1 MKISTL
7 DIYGYGKWVN
17 QRFDLDN
24 QLQLIFGQN
33 EAGKS
38 TLQSFIRSILFGF
51 PSKRRRINQINRYEP
66 KLSEVYGG
74 RILLTDTTY
83 GDIWVER
90 TNKGL
95 TLTDTHGQ
103 ELDQQVLDQILG
115 GLDEN
120 LFDSFYAFSLQN
132 LQELSNVDADKLGD
146 YFLSIGTVGSDK
158 FLSVA
163 KYFEKDLGQIY
174 KLKGKNPKLNQ
185 ALFEYEE
192 LAQSIEKMKT
202 NMARYDQLFEQQ
214 QEEIQK
220 IEILNETIQQ
230 LEEEQRQLDQLMTRY
245 DSYQKDKA
253 AQRELEQ
260 LVYTKMDPELPDKL
274 EEAIQ
279 SKIESQK
286 TIQQMEERIRN
297 LNNEMSALTRL
308 IWGKNHADQR
318 RIWSSE
324 TSHIKEVDLRLEHVL
339 ERIQEQTNTMAR
351 LAREGQF
358 YPEKVKK
365 TSEFD
370 REIEEGYEL
379 QAAIDDLEGQKESLQ
394 AQRKVFLDQRRE
406 LQTYSITVR
415 QQYAKLENM
424 RMNEKAQMQQATNF
438 RHYFIGILAILV
450 GIIIG
455 VYHTLKQTGINFRW
469 IALILIGIGILSTL
483 YVFFEHQKYKKKYNS
498 SPAIEKMAEL
508 QSKDHQYHERSQEL
522 GKDIN
527 QREANLRAIENE
539 LAKKKQEQQ
548 RWLVALGFY
557 PTADA
562 EIILKSNPVKEY
574 FQAET
579 IRQQY
584 EEERNDLNVEVA
596 KWRKQITPLLE
607 RFPLGDQS
615 IKVLIH
621 HIEETEVSIARQVE
635 RGKAMEERI
644 NNAQEIISQ
653 EKINLNNQ
661 IRVIEE
667 IYQSTNSFDEIDFRQ
682 KVQTNKQIQQLKE
695 KRELYS
701 DQIKGF
707 ENEMAGIDSK
717 QSLINQYNKVQ
728 NELTLNKSRI
738 QPHQYQRANI
748 EVALNQLEQDGS
760 YQVLQQKLE
769 DKKAEV
775 LNGIQEWSKK
785 KIAVELIYRTLRQGM
800 DNPIPEMNKMAN
812 EIFSKLT
819 YGRYNQ
825 IKLNKN
831 GIKVKQFSD
840 VLFAPHELSQGTL
853 EQLYVALRLAFIAN
867 ASSMVSMPILI
878 DDAFVNFDEVRKAS
892 MYQVLETI
900 SQNHQVLFFTF
911 DQQAADTLAVDSMIN
926 LDDLIENIST
936 ETERES

>member
-17 QRFDLDN
+17 QRFDLDD

-51 PSKRRRINQINRYEP
+51 PSKHRRVNQINRYEP

-74 RILLTDTTY
+74 RILLKETSH

-90 TNKGL
+90 TNRGL
-95 TLTDTHGQ
+95 TLTDTKGH
-103 ELDQQVLDQILG
+103 ELEQLVLDQILS

-132 LQELSNVDADKLGD
+132 LQELSNVDAEKLGD

-163 KYFEKDLGQIY
+163 KYFEKDLGQLY

-185 ALFEYEE
+185 ALLEFEE
-192 LAQSIEKMKT
+192 LSQSIEKMKQ
-202 NMARYDQLFEQQ
+202 NMAKYDDLFDQQ
-214 QEEIQK
+214 QAEIDQ
-220 IEILNETIQQ
+220 IEGLNQSIHD
-230 LEEEQRQLDQLMTRY
+230 LEEKQRQLDQLMTRF
-245 DSYQKDKA
+245 DIYQKDLV

-260 LVYTKMDPELPDKL
+260 LVFTKMDKDMPEKL
-274 EEAIQ
+274 EEAVRT
-279 SKIESQK
+279 KNDSQK
-286 TIQQMEERIRN
+286 TIQQMQERIHN
-297 LNNEMSALTRL
+297 LNNEMSTLTRL
-308 IWGKNHADQR
+308 NWGKNHEDQR
-318 RIWSSE
+318 RQWSSD
-324 TSHIKEVDLRLEHVL
+324 TAHIKKVDLRLEHVL

-365 TSEFD
+365 SSEFD
-370 REIEEGYEL
+370 REIEQGYEI
-379 QAAIDDLEGQKESLQ
+379 QAAIDDFEGQKDSIQ
-394 AQRKVFLDQRRE
+394 AERKVFLDQRKE
-406 LQTYSITVR
+406 LQTYSVTVR
-415 QQYAKLENM
+415 QQHAKLESM
-424 RMNEKAQMQQATNF
+424 RMNERAQLQQATNI
-438 RHYFIGILAILV
+438 RHYLIGALSIILGLAM
-450 GIIIG
+450 GI
-455 VYHTLKQTGINFRW
+455 YHLLNQTGANFRW
-469 IALILIGIGILSTL
+469 IALILIGLGILSTA
-483 YVFFEHQKYKKKYNS
+483 YVFFEHLKYKKKFHS

-508 QSKDHQYHERSQEL
+508 QRKERHYQDRSQEL
-522 GKDIN
+522 GQDIN
-527 QREANLRAIENE
+527 QREANLRSVEEN
-539 LAKKKQEQQ
+539 LVRKRQEQQ

-562 EIILKSNPVKEY
+562 EIVLKSNPVKEY

-584 EEERNDLNVEVA
+584 EEERNDLNVEIA
-596 KWRKQITPLLE
+596 KWRKQIAPLLE

-621 HIEETEVSIARQVE
+621 HVEETEVSIARQVE

-644 NNAQEIISQ
+644 RNAQDIIAQEKKHLQEQQEIIES
-653 EKINLNNQ
+653 
-661 IRVIEE
+661 
-667 IYQSTNSFDEIDFRQ
+667 IYQSTNSFDQVDFRQ
-682 KVQTNKQIQQLKE
+682 KVQANNQIQQLKE
-695 KRELYS
+695 KRHLYS
-701 DQIKGF
+701 EQIRGY
-707 ENEMAGIDSK
+707 ENEMSAIESK

-728 NELTLNKSRI
+728 NELTLNKSRV

-769 DKKAEV
+769 DKKAEIIKYV
-775 LNGIQEWSKK
+775 QEWSKK
-785 KIAVELIYRTLRQGM
+785 KIAVDLIYQTLRQGM

-819 YGRYNQ
+819 YGRYDQ
-825 IKLNKN
+825 IKLNKT

-840 VLFAPHELSQGTL
+840 VLFSPHELSQGTL
-853 EQLYVALRLAFIAN
+853 EQLYVALRLAFIVN
-867 ASSMVSMPILI
+867 ASSMVSMPIII
-878 DDAFVNFDEVRKAS
+878 DDAFVNFDEIRKAS
-892 MYQVLETI
+892 MYKVLETI

-911 DQQAADTLAVDSMIN
+911 DQMAADTLAIDSMIN
-926 LDDLIENIST
+926 LDELIETNST
-936 ETERES
+936 QEES

>member
-17 QRFDLDN
+17 QRFDLDD

-51 PSKRRRINQINRYEP
+51 PSKHRRVNQINRYEP

-74 RILLTDTTY
+74 RILLKETSH

-90 TNKGL
+90 TNRGL
-95 TLTDTHGQ
+95 TLTDTKGH
-103 ELDQQVLDQILG
+103 ELEQLVLDQILS

-132 LQELSNVDADKLGD
+132 LQELSNVDAEKLGD

-163 KYFEKDLGQIY
+163 KYFEKDLGQLY

-185 ALFEYEE
+185 ALLEFEE
-192 LAQSIEKMKT
+192 LSQSIEKMKQ
-202 NMARYDQLFEQQ
+202 NMAKYDDLFDQQ
-214 QEEIQK
+214 QAEIDQ
-220 IEILNETIQQ
+220 IEGLNQSIHD
-230 LEEEQRQLDQLMTRY
+230 LEEKQRQLDQLMTRF
-245 DSYQKDKA
+245 DIYQKDLV

-260 LVYTKMDPELPDKL
+260 LVFTKMDKDMPEKL
-274 EEAIQ
+274 EEAVRT
-279 SKIESQK
+279 KNDSQK
-286 TIQQMEERIRN
+286 TIQQMQERIHN
-297 LNNEMSALTRL
+297 LNNEMSTLTRL
-308 IWGKNHADQR
+308 NWGKNHEDQR
-318 RIWSSE
+318 RQWSSD
-324 TSHIKEVDLRLEHVL
+324 TAHIKKVDLRLEHVL

-365 TSEFD
+365 SSEFD
-370 REIEEGYEL
+370 REIEQGYEI
-379 QAAIDDLEGQKESLQ
+379 QAAIDDFEGQKDSIQ
-394 AQRKVFLDQRRE
+394 AERKVFLDQRKE
-406 LQTYSITVR
+406 LQTYSVTVR
-415 QQYAKLENM
+415 QQHAKLESM
-424 RMNEKAQMQQATNF
+424 RMNERAQLQQATNI
-438 RHYFIGILAILV
+438 RHYLIGALSIILGLAM
-450 GIIIG
+450 GI
-455 VYHTLKQTGINFRW
+455 YHLLNQTGTNFRW
-469 IALILIGIGILSTL
+469 IALILIGLGILSTA
-483 YVFFEHQKYKKKYNS
+483 YVFFEHLKYKKKFHS

-508 QSKDHQYHERSQEL
+508 QRKERHYQDRSQEL
-522 GKDIN
+522 GQDIN
-527 QREANLRAIENE
+527 QREANLRSVEE
-539 LAKKKQEQQ
+539 DLVRKRQEQQ

-562 EIILKSNPVKEY
+562 EIVLKSNPVKEY

-584 EEERNDLNVEVA
+584 EEERNDLNVEIA
-596 KWRKQITPLLE
+596 KWRKQIAPLLE

-621 HIEETEVSIARQVE
+621 HVEETEVSIARQVE

-644 NNAQEIISQ
+644 RNAQDIIAQEKKHLQEQQEIIES
-653 EKINLNNQ
+653 
-661 IRVIEE
+661 
-667 IYQSTNSFDEIDFRQ
+667 IYQSTNSFDQVDFRQ
-682 KVQTNKQIQQLKE
+682 KVQANNQIQQLKE
-695 KRELYS
+695 KRHLYS
-701 DQIKGF
+701 EQIRGY
-707 ENEMAGIDSK
+707 ENEMSAIESK

-728 NELTLNKSRI
+728 NELTLNKSRV

-769 DKKAEV
+769 DKKAEIIKYV
-775 LNGIQEWSKK
+775 QEWSKK
-785 KIAVELIYRTLRQGM
+785 KIAVDLIYQTLRQGM

-819 YGRYNQ
+819 YGRYDQ
-825 IKLNKN
+825 IKLNKT

-840 VLFAPHELSQGTL
+840 VLFSPHELSQGTL
-853 EQLYVALRLAFIAN
+853 EQLYVALRLAFIVN
-867 ASSMVSMPILI
+867 ASSMVSMPIII
-878 DDAFVNFDEVRKAS
+878 DDAFVNFDEIRKAS
-892 MYQVLETI
+892 MYKVLETI

-911 DQQAADTLAVDSMIN
+911 DQMAADTLAIDSMIN
-926 LDDLIENIST
+926 LDELIETNST
-936 ETERES
+936 QEES

>member
-17 QRFDLDN
+17 QRFDLDD

-51 PSKRRRINQINRYEP
+51 PSKHRRVNQINRYEP

-74 RILLTDTTY
+74 RILLKETSH

-90 TNKGL
+90 TNRGL
-95 TLTDTHGQ
+95 TLTDTKGH
-103 ELDQQVLDQILG
+103 ELEQLVLDQILS

-132 LQELSNVDADKLGD
+132 LQELSNVDAEKLGD

-163 KYFEKDLGQIY
+163 KYFEKDLGQLY

-185 ALFEYEE
+185 ALLEFEE
-192 LAQSIEKMKT
+192 LSQSIEKMKQ
-202 NMARYDQLFEQQ
+202 NMAKYDDLFDQQ
-214 QEEIQK
+214 QAEIDQ
-220 IEILNETIQQ
+220 IEALNQSIHD
-230 LEEEQRQLDQLMTRY
+230 LEEKQRQLDQLMTRF
-245 DSYQKDKA
+245 DIYQKDLV

-260 LVYTKMDPELPDKL
+260 LVFTKMDKDMPEKL
-274 EEAIQ
+274 EEAVRT
-279 SKIESQK
+279 KNDSQK
-286 TIQQMEERIRN
+286 TIQQMQERIHN
-297 LNNEMSALTRL
+297 LNNEMSTLTRL
-308 IWGKNHADQR
+308 NWGKNHEDQR
-318 RIWSSE
+318 RQWSSD
-324 TSHIKEVDLRLEHVL
+324 TAHIKKVDLRLEHVL

-365 TSEFD
+365 SSEFD
-370 REIEEGYEL
+370 REIEQGYEI
-379 QAAIDDLEGQKESLQ
+379 QAAIDDFEGQKDSIQ
-394 AQRKVFLDQRRE
+394 AERKVFLDQRKE
-406 LQTYSITVR
+406 LQTYSVTVR
-415 QQYAKLENM
+415 QQHAKLESM
-424 RMNEKAQMQQATNF
+424 RMNERAQLQQATNI
-438 RHYFIGILAILV
+438 RHYLIGALSIILGLAM
-450 GIIIG
+450 GI
-455 VYHTLKQTGINFRW
+455 YHLLNQTGANFRW
-469 IALILIGIGILSTL
+469 IALILIGLGILSTA
-483 YVFFEHQKYKKKYNS
+483 YVFFEHLKYKKKFHS

-508 QSKDHQYHERSQEL
+508 QRKERHYQDRSQEL
-522 GKDIN
+522 GQDIN
-527 QREANLRAIENE
+527 QREANLRSVEEN
-539 LAKKKQEQQ
+539 LVRKRQEQQ

-562 EIILKSNPVKEY
+562 EIVLKSNPVKEY

-584 EEERNDLNVEVA
+584 EEERNDLNVEIA
-596 KWRKQITPLLE
+596 KWRKQIAPLLE

-621 HIEETEVSIARQVE
+621 HVEETEVSIARQVE

-644 NNAQEIISQ
+644 RNAQDIIAQEKKHLQEQQEIIES
-653 EKINLNNQ
+653 
-661 IRVIEE
+661 
-667 IYQSTNSFDEIDFRQ
+667 IYQSTNSFDQVDFRQ
-682 KVQTNKQIQQLKE
+682 KVQANNQIQQLKE
-695 KRELYS
+695 KRHLYS
-701 DQIKGF
+701 EQIRGY
-707 ENEMAGIDSK
+707 ENEMSAIESK

-728 NELTLNKSRI
+728 NELTLNKSRV

-769 DKKAEV
+769 DKKAEIIKYV
-775 LNGIQEWSKK
+775 QEWSKK
-785 KIAVELIYRTLRQGM
+785 KIAVDLIYQTLRQGM
-800 DNPIPEMNKMAN
+800 DSPIPEMNKMAN

-819 YGRYNQ
+819 YGRYDQ
-825 IKLNKN
+825 IKLNKT

-840 VLFAPHELSQGTL
+840 VLFSPHELSQGTL
-853 EQLYVALRLAFIAN
+853 EQLYVALRLAFIVN
-867 ASSMVSMPILI
+867 ASSMVSMPIII
-878 DDAFVNFDEVRKAS
+878 DDAFVNFDEIRKAS
-892 MYQVLETI
+892 MYKVLETI

-911 DQQAADTLAVDSMIN
+911 DQMAADTLAIDSMIN
-926 LDDLIENIST
+926 LDELIETNST
-936 ETERES
+936 QEES

>member
-17 QRFDLDN
+17 QRFDLDD

-51 PSKRRRINQINRYEP
+51 PSKHRRVNQINRYEP

-74 RILLTDTTY
+74 RILLKETSH

-90 TNKGL
+90 TNRGL
-95 TLTDTHGQ
+95 TLTDTKGH
-103 ELDQQVLDQILG
+103 ELEQLVLDQILS

-132 LQELSNVDADKLGD
+132 LQELSNVDAEKLGD

-163 KYFEKDLGQIY
+163 KYFEKDLGQLY

-185 ALFEYEE
+185 ALLEFEE
-192 LAQSIEKMKT
+192 LSQSIEKMKQ
-202 NMARYDQLFEQQ
+202 NMAKYDDLFDQQ
-214 QEEIQK
+214 QAEIDQ
-220 IEILNETIQQ
+220 IEALNQSIHD
-230 LEEEQRQLDQLMTRY
+230 LEEKQRQLDQLMTRF
-245 DSYQKDKA
+245 DIYQKDLV

-260 LVYTKMDPELPDKL
+260 LVFTKMDKDMPEKL
-274 EEAIQ
+274 EEAVRT
-279 SKIESQK
+279 KNDSQK
-286 TIQQMEERIRN
+286 TIQQMQERIHN
-297 LNNEMSALTRL
+297 LNNEMSTLTRL
-308 IWGKNHADQR
+308 NWGKNHEDQR
-318 RIWSSE
+318 RQWSSD
-324 TSHIKEVDLRLEHVL
+324 TAHIKKVDLRLEHVL

-365 TSEFD
+365 SSEFD
-370 REIEEGYEL
+370 REIEQGYEI
-379 QAAIDDLEGQKESLQ
+379 QAAIDDFEGQKDSIQ
-394 AQRKVFLDQRRE
+394 AERKVFLDQRKE
-406 LQTYSITVR
+406 LQTYSVTVR
-415 QQYAKLENM
+415 QQHAKLESM
-424 RMNEKAQMQQATNF
+424 RMNERAQLQQATNI
-438 RHYFIGILAILV
+438 RHYLIGALSIILGLAM
-450 GIIIG
+450 GI
-455 VYHTLKQTGINFRW
+455 YHLLNQTGANFRW
-469 IALILIGIGILSTL
+469 IALILIGLGILSTA
-483 YVFFEHQKYKKKYNS
+483 YVFFEHLKYKKKFHS

-508 QSKDHQYHERSQEL
+508 QRKERHYQDRSQEL
-522 GKDIN
+522 GQDIN
-527 QREANLRAIENE
+527 QREANLRSVEEE
-539 LAKKKQEQQ
+539 LVRKRQEQQ

-562 EIILKSNPVKEY
+562 EIVLKSNPVKEY

-584 EEERNDLNVEVA
+584 EEERNDLNVEIA
-596 KWRKQITPLLE
+596 KWRKQIAPLLE

-621 HIEETEVSIARQVE
+621 HVEETEVSIARQVE

-644 NNAQEIISQ
+644 RNAQDIIAQEKKHLQEQQEIIES
-653 EKINLNNQ
+653 
-661 IRVIEE
+661 
-667 IYQSTNSFDEIDFRQ
+667 IYQSTNSFDQVDFRQ
-682 KVQTNKQIQQLKE
+682 KVQANNQIQQLKE
-695 KRELYS
+695 KRHLYS
-701 DQIKGF
+701 EQIRGY
-707 ENEMAGIDSK
+707 ENEMSAIESK

-728 NELTLNKSRI
+728 NELTLNKSRV

-769 DKKAEV
+769 DKKAEIIKYV
-775 LNGIQEWSKK
+775 QEWSKK
-785 KIAVELIYRTLRQGM
+785 KIAVDLIYQTLRQGM

-819 YGRYNQ
+819 YGRYDQ
-825 IKLNKN
+825 IKLNKT

-840 VLFAPHELSQGTL
+840 VLFSPHELSQGTL
-853 EQLYVALRLAFIAN
+853 EQLYVALRLAFIVN
-867 ASSMVSMPILI
+867 ASSMVSMPIII
-878 DDAFVNFDEVRKAS
+878 DDAFVNFDEIRKAS
-892 MYQVLETI
+892 MYKVLETI

-911 DQQAADTLAVDSMIN
+911 DQMAADTLAIDSMIN
-926 LDDLIENIST
+926 LDELIETNST
-936 ETERES
+936 QEES

>member
-17 QRFDLDN
+17 QRFDLDD

-51 PSKRRRINQINRYEP
+51 PSKHRRVNQINRYEP

-74 RILLTDTTY
+74 RILLRETSY

-95 TLTDTHGQ
+95 SLTDTQGR

-132 LQELSNVDADKLGD
+132 LQELSNVDAEKLGD

-163 KYFEKDLGQIY
+163 KYFEKDLGQLY

-185 ALFEYEE
+185 ALLDYEE
-192 LAQSIEKMKT
+192 LSQSIEKMKQ
-202 NMARYDQLFEQQ
+202 NMSKYDELFDQQ
-214 QEEIQK
+214 QAEMDQ
-220 IEILNETIQQ
+220 IEALNHTIQS
-230 LEEEQRQLDQLMTRY
+230 LEEKQRQLDQLMTRF
-245 DSYQKDKA
+245 DIYQKDIV

-260 LVYTKMDPELPDKL
+260 LVYTKMEEDLPEKL
-274 EEAIQ
+274 EEAIRV
-279 SKIESQK
+279 KAESQK

-297 LNNEMSALTRL
+297 LNHEMSALTRL
-308 IWGKNHADQR
+308 NWGKNHEDQR
-318 RIWSSE
+318 RQWSIA
-324 TSHIKEVDLRLEHVL
+324 TAHIKEVNLRLEHVL
-339 ERIQEQTNTMAR
+339 ESIQEQTNTMAR

-365 TSEFD
+365 SSEFD
-370 REIEEGYEL
+370 REIEQGYEI
-379 QAAIDDLEGQKESLQ
+379 QAMIDDLEGQKEALQ
-394 AQRKVFLDQRRE
+394 AERKVFLDQRKE
-406 LQTYSITVR
+406 LQTYSVTVR
-415 QQYAKLENM
+415 QQHAKLESM
-424 RMNEKAQMQQATNF
+424 RMNEKAQLQQVTNI
-438 RHYFIGILAILV
+438 RHYFVGALSIVLGFAIG
-450 GIIIG
+450 G
-455 VYHTLKQTGINFRW
+455 YHLLNQTGINFRW
-469 IALILIGIGILSTL
+469 IALILIGVGILSSA
-483 YVFFEHQKYKKKYNS
+483 YVFFEHQKYKKQFHS

-508 QSKDHQYHERSQEL
+508 QRKERQYQERSQEL
-522 GKDIN
+522 GQDIN
-527 QREANLRAIENE
+527 QREANLRSIEEE
-539 LAKKKQEQQ
+539 LVRKKQEQQ

-562 EIILKSNPVKEY
+562 EMVLKSNPVKEY

-584 EEERNDLNVEVA
+584 EEERNNLNLEIA
-596 KWRKQITPLLE
+596 KWRKQIVPLLE

-644 NNAQEIISQ
+644 NNAQDIISQ
-653 EKINLNNQ
+653 EEKNLEQQNET
-661 IRVIEE
+661 IKSV
-667 IYQSTNSFDEIDFRQ
+667 YQSTNSFDEVDFRQ
-682 KVQTNKQIQQLKE
+682 KVQANNQIQQLKE
-695 KRELYS
+695 KRDLYS
-701 DQIKGF
+701 EQIKGY
-707 ENEMAGIDSK
+707 ENEMSAIDSK

-728 NELTLNKSRI
+728 NELTLNKSRV

-769 DKKAEV
+769 DKKAEIIKYV
-775 LNGIQEWSKK
+775 QEWSKK
-785 KIAVELIYRTLRQGM
+785 KIAVDLIYQTLRQGM

-819 YGRYNQ
+819 YGRYDQ
-825 IKLNKN
+825 IKLNKT

-840 VLFAPHELSQGTL
+840 VLFSPHELSQGTL

-867 ASSMVSMPILI
+867 ASSMVSMPIII
-878 DDAFVNFDEVRKAS
+878 DDAFVNFDEIRKAS
-892 MYQVLETI
+892 MYKVLETI
-900 SQNHQVLFFTF
+900 SQDHQVLFFTF
-911 DQQAADTLAVDSMIN
+911 DQMAAETLAIDSMIN
-926 LDDLIENIST
+926 LDELIEMNST
-936 ETERES
+936 EEES